1 MVLQTFAV
9 GLNKKLSQSV
19 ADLPVCSYPCYQRGM
34 QQLVTCIGEA
44 ARRKDSVRCLR
55 NSLRRNGPAC
65 TNRIILQSSTCFIGI
80 YERWD
85 AGVAR
90 GSNEPDSKER
100 AVSGRV
106 KRRV

>member
-1 MVLQTFAV
+1 MVLQILVV
-9 GLNKKLSQSV
+9 GLNKKLNQSV
-19 ADLPVCSYPCYQRGM
+19 AELTACSYPCYQRGM
-34 QQLVTCIGEA
+34 QQLATCRGEA
-44 ARRKDSVRCLR
+44 GRRKDSVVILR
-55 NSLRRNGPAC
+55 SSLRRFGPAC
-65 TNRIILQSSTCFIGI
+65 TDRIILQSSICFLCN